1 MKNDI
6 ERWQAAKSAALAE
19 ADKCRKAGLKVAVRS
34 TVQGIEVEIVRP
46 GWHGPSTSYRI
57 FPF

>member
-19 ADKCRKAGLKVAVRS
+19 ASKCRAAGWKATVRS

-46 GWHGPSTSYRI
+46 GWSGPSVSYRI
-57 FPF
+57 FPA